1 MTRHV
6 RQEAI
11 FAHPL
16 SYVRAERGWT
26 YQDLVNV
33 IARRVGNMAAR
44 REKAWRWEHR
54 GVVPDRESQ
63 LALAAELGV
72 PAEHVDRLSWPRW
85 LPAGDT
91 LRTALPWSQ
100 AGSVEAIED
109 ALERAVLDRRGFMIL
124 AGSSLVGVAEEWL
137 RIEPE
142 HLAAVLGGGRVTE
155 DFLVSVEDG
164 LPRLHVLEAA
174 HGGDRARRLIDA
186 ELGMV
191 AQVLSGSSYTTATA
205 RRLHALAAELG
216 SLAGWASFD
225 AGLHA
230 AAQRYW
236 LAGIHAAHA
245 ANDRA
250 LGANILKSMS
260 RQCYD
265 FAQPKEALQLA
276 RSAHTGVGAAATPR
290 TRAMLAL
297 REAQAHAALGDRAA
311 CERLFGTAET
321 ALAQAATT
329 ADDPDWVWDFDE
341 AEFYGEVGTCY
352 LDLKAPAKA
361 EQYLDQT
368 LTLLPPSRVRDQAAY
383 VVRRASAQ
391 LGLGN
396 LDRSCSL
403 VTEAVPLIQQA
414 PSKRNVQRLM
424 RVRARL
430 PLPKNDPRA
439 QELDSKLA
447 AFVT

>member
-1 MTRHV
+1 MAALRGSHRQVDGLPCPRREGGRRMTRQA
-6 RQEAI
+6 RQDAI

-16 SYVRAERGWT
+16 SYIRAERGWT
-26 YQDLVNV
+26 HQDLVSV

-72 PAEHVDRLSWPRW
+72 PAERVDRLPWPRW
-85 LPAGDT
+85 LPASDA

-109 ALERAVLDRRGFMIL
+109 ALERAVLDRRGFLIL
-124 AGSSLVGVAEEWL
+124 AGSSLVGVAQDWL

-155 DFLVSVEDG
+155 DFLVCVEDG
-164 LPRLHVLEAA
+164 LPRLHLLEAA

-191 AQVLSGSSYTTATA
+191 AQVLSGSSYTAAAA

-236 LAGIHAAHA
+236 LAGLHAAHA

-260 RQCYD
+260 
-265 FAQPKEALQLA
+265 
-276 RSAHTGVGAAATPR
+276 
-290 TRAMLAL
+290 
-297 REAQAHAALGDRAA
+297 
-311 CERLFGTAET
+311 
-321 ALAQAATT
+321 
-329 ADDPDWVWDFDE
+329 
-341 AEFYGEVGTCY
+341 
-352 LDLKAPAKA
+352 
-361 EQYLDQT
+361 
-368 LTLLPPSRVRDQAAY
+368 
-383 VVRRASAQ
+383 
-391 LGLGN
+391 
-396 LDRSCSL
+396 
-403 VTEAVPLIQQA
+403 
-414 PSKRNVQRLM
+414 
-424 RVRARL
+424 
-430 PLPKNDPRA
+430 
-439 QELDSKLA
+439 
-447 AFVT
+447 